1 MSSLNGD
8 RTTADAAHPRAGAGF
23 DRPGSSDVIYHPR
36 SLAQVISFR
45 AGRALGKAAGSK
57 EHDDS

>member
-1 MSSLNGD
+1 MSSRNGG
-8 RTTADAAHPRAGAGF
+8 RTTADAAQARTGAGG
-23 DRPGSSDVIYHPR
+23 DRPGSSDAIYPPR

-57 EHDDS
+57 KHDDS